1 MVHGLSKNLI
11 VLFLGVSGLLGAAQ
25 SPYSILGVS
34 EDASEDTLK
43 KAYLQKVKE
52 THPDTSPLPTNEA
65 QKRFKEVQSAWEE
78 IQKRKPNKSLSGQD
92 REQAR
97 KDAESLLEKEWKQG
111 RFGSQ
116 TIDSLPRKQAAQK
129 PSPLARVSGR
139 GPKEEGEWEAL
150 SSFIRK
156 HQVEILQ
163 QTSQPQDILSLISAI
178 EDYQNL
184 LGTAARDLREGLLEP
199 FEDHLIERAS
209 SPERFLKA
217 VMGRMERIPPSDELR
232 KKALEKMRAQAAL
245 TLYSTLEEVPKSLAR
260 ELLEEKFETIRKN
273 PVRAHELGFL
283 IPTFQSW
290 LPPKDNLALLGKLLE
305 NLESLP
311 PSARKSGGVRDIQNR
326 TERAAERLFQKYP
339 ELKTP
344 FLGKASIWNR
354 FFGTSPRCEVIL
366 GRIAAK
372 TPAASSGFRPDAK
385 SPSE

>member
-1 MVHGLSKNLI
+1 LVHGISKNLI
-11 VLFLGVSGLLGAAQ
+11 VLFLGANCFLGAAQ
-25 SPYSILGVS
+25 SPYSVLGIS

-52 THPDTSPLPTNEA
+52 THPDTSSLSASEA
-65 QKRFKEVQSAWEE
+65 QKRFKEIQAAWEE
-78 IQKRKPNKSLSGQD
+78 IQKRKPTKHLGTQE

-97 KDAESLLEKEWKQG
+97 KDAESHLEKAWEKGQ
-111 RFGSQ
+111 FSAK
-116 TIDSLPRKQAAQK
+116 TIESLPRKQAAQR

-150 SSFIRK
+150 TSFIRK
-156 HQVEILQ
+156 HQADILQ
-163 QTSQPQDILSLISAI
+163 QTSQPQDILSLISAV

-209 SPERFLKA
+209 SPETFLKA

-290 LPPKDNLALLGKLLE
+290 LSPKDNLTLLGKLLE

-326 TERAAERLFQKYP
+326 AERAAERLFQKYP

-354 FFGTSPRCEVIL
+354 FFGTSTRCEVIL
-366 GRIAAK
+366 GRLAAK
-372 TPAASSGFRPDAK
+372 TPTASSGFRPGAK